1 MATIAG
7 VDCGGMG
14 LPETDGRVLQRSIGT
29 NAAGGLKIKKFRDPD
44 STFQFTLRGKT
55 TTVKDNLATALLA
68 AQTTTVAITPDSHI
82 NLGNGAGTL
91 VNAYWLG
98 PDLNQWV
105 KDAHDAWTIPLIFR
119 YSS

>member
-1 MATIAG
+1 MATIAS

-14 LPETDGRVLQRSIGT
+14 LPETDGRKLQRSIGFD
-29 NAAGGLKIKKFRDPD
+29 ASGGITIKKFRDPD
-44 STFQFTLRGKT
+44 KTFQFTLRGKS
-55 TTVKDNLATALLA
+55 TTVKNNLATALLA

-82 NLGNGAGTL
+82 DLGNGAGTL

-98 PDLNQWV
+98 PDLDQWV
-105 KDAHDAWTIPLIFR
+105 KDAHDAWTIPLVFK